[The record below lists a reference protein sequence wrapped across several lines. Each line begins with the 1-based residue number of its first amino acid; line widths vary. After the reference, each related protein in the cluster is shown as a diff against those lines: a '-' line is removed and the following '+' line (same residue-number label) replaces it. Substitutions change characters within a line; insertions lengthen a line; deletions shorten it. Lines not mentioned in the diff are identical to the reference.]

1 MITTSK
7 LNSSLALLGLVVLT
21 TACQQNVSTSQVPVS
36 PTGKTN
42 EQTPSAQTSQP
53 TNSNSAATP
62 AQAGKSTTP
71 VRFKVEMIATGLEVP
86 WDIEALPDGRIFVL
100 ERAGRVRI
108 LRNQQLDPTPYP
120 VTLENFSATGQGG
133 LMDMALH
140 PDFVNNKLVY
150 LAYTVE
156 TNRAMHTRVARFRDT
171 GTGLVLDRQIFNA
184 DPVDSTKHFGSR
196 IGFGQDRQ
204 LYITLGERG
213 KWDKAQDLGT
223 VNGKTL
229 RLQEDGTIPAD
240 NPFVGRAGAKPE
252 VFSYGNRNT
261 QAMAFQPVTG
271 LIWQA
276 EHGPS
281 GNDRPGGGDEINI
294 IEAGKNY
301 GWPIIHH
308 SMSQAGLESPL
319 REFTPATAPGGAA
332 FYTGDRFPQWQGNL
346 FVANLRGQSL
356 QRFTI
361 NGRQIVEVENLLS
374 NDYGR
379 LRAVTVIDG
388 YVYVSTSN
396 GDGYGS
402 GNRGQDTILRLSPQ
416 F

>member
-1 MITTSK
+1 MPTIFQSK
-7 LNSSLALLGLVVLT
+7 LNFSLALLGLVT
-21 TACQQNVSTSQVPVS
+21 ITAACQQSVSTTQVPR
-36 PTGKTN
+36 
-42 EQTPSAQTSQP
+42 EQIPSLQTAQP
-53 TNSNSAATP
+53 TNSNSATNP
-62 AQAGKSTTP
+62 LPSEKSTTP
-71 VRFKVEMIATGLEVP
+71 VKFKVETIATGLEVP
-86 WDIEALPDGRIFVL
+86 WDIEPTPDGRIFVL
-100 ERAGRVRI
+100 ERAGRIR
-108 LRNQQLDPTPYP
+108 LLLNQQLDPTPYP
-120 VTLENFSATGQGG
+120 VTLENFSSKGQGG
-133 LMDMALH
+133 LLDMALH
-140 PDFVNNKLVY
+140 PDYASNKLIY

-156 TNRAMHTRVARFRDT
+156 TNGAMHTRVSRFRDT
-171 GTGLVLDRQIFNA
+171 GTGLMLDRQIFSA

-196 IGFGQDRQ
+196 IGFGQDRK

-252 VFSYGNRNT
+252 IFSYGNRNT

-301 GWPIIHH
+301 GWPRIHH
-308 SMSQAGLESPL
+308 SMTQPGLESPL
-319 REFTPATAPGGAA
+319 KQFTPATAPGGAA

-361 NGRQIVEVENLLS
+361 NGRQIMEVENLLS
-374 NDYGR
+374 NEYGR
-379 LRAVTVIDG
+379 LRAVAVVDG

-402 GNRGQDTILRLSPQ
+402 GNRGADTILRLSPQ
-416 F
+416 

>member
-1 MITTSK
+1 MLI
-7 LNSSLALLGLVVLT
+7 NSRFKFSLILFGLVAFIG
-21 TACQQNVSTSQVPVS
+21 ACQQSLPTAQIPVGQSSTAQTKAANPLES
-36 PTGKTN
+36 PAQTGKT
-42 EQTPSAQTSQP
+42 T
-53 TNSNSAATP
+53 TP
-62 AQAGKSTTP
+62 A
-71 VRFKVEMIATGLEVP
+71 RFKVETIATGLEVP
-86 WDIEALPDGRIFVL
+86 WDLEPLPDGRIFVL
-100 ERAGRVRI
+100 ERPGRIRM

-120 VTLENFSATGQGG
+120 VTLENFSAKGQGG
-133 LMDMALH
+133 LMDMTLH
-140 PDFVNNKLVY
+140 PDYANNKLLY

-156 TNRAMHTRVARFRDT
+156 TNGGMHTRVARFRDT
-171 GTGLVLDRQIFNA
+171 GTGLVFDRQIFNA

-196 IGFGQDRQ
+196 IGFGQDRK

-213 KWDKAQDLGT
+213 KWDKAQDLGN

-229 RLQEDGTIPAD
+229 RLEADGTIPTD

-252 VFSYGNRNT
+252 IFSYGNRNA
-261 QAMAFQPVTG
+261 QAMAFQPGTG

-294 IEAGKNY
+294 IETGKNY

-308 SMSQAGLESPL
+308 SMTQAGMESPL

-374 NDYGR
+374 NEYGR

-396 GDGYGS
+396 GDGYGR
-402 GNRGQDTILRLSPQ
+402 GNRGEDRILRLAPQ
-416 F
+416 

>member
-1 MITTSK
+1 MLTTFK
-7 LNSSLALLGLVVLT
+7 FKFPLALLGIVILNG
-21 TACQQNVSTSQVPVS
+21 ACQQSLPTAQVSIGQS
-36 PTGKTN
+36 PT
-42 EQTPSAQTSQP
+42 AQT
-53 TNSNSAATP
+53 TASNPLAAP
-62 AQAGKSTTP
+62 AGKSTTP
-71 VRFKVEMIATGLEVP
+71 AKFKVETIATGLEVP

-100 ERAGRVRI
+100 ERAGRIRI
-108 LRNQQLDPTPYP
+108 LRNQKLDPTPYP
-120 VTLENFSATGQGG
+120 VTLENFSARGQGG
-133 LMDMALH
+133 LMDMTLH
-140 PDFVNNKLVY
+140 PDFANNKLVY
-150 LAYTVE
+150 LSYTVE

-171 GTGLVLDRQIFNA
+171 GTGLVFDRQIFSA

-196 IGFGQDRQ
+196 IGFGQDRK

-213 KWDKAQDLGT
+213 KWDKAQDLGS

-240 NPFVGRAGAKPE
+240 NPFVSRAGAKSE
-252 VFSYGNRNT
+252 IFSYGNRNA

-281 GNDRPGGGDEINI
+281 GNDRAGGGDEINI

-308 SMSQAGLESPL
+308 SMSQNGLESPL

-346 FVANLRGQSL
+346 FVANLRSQSL

-361 NGRQIVEVENLLS
+361 DGRQIVEVENLLS
-374 NDYGR
+374 NTYGR

-402 GNRGQDTILRLSPQ
+402 GNRGEDTILRLSPQ
-416 F
+416 

>member
-7 LNSSLALLGLVVLT
+7 FNFSLALLGLVALT
-21 TACQQNVSTSQVPVS
+21 TACQQSLSTSQAPTAPAPS
-36 PTGKTN
+36 P
-42 EQTPSAQTSQP
+42 QAAQSN
-53 TNSNSAATP
+53 NSSPAIPAA
-62 AQAGKSTTP
+62 KSVTP
-71 VRFKVEMIATGLEVP
+71 VRFKVETIATNLEVP
-86 WDIEALPDGRIFVL
+86 WDIEPTPDGRIFVL
-100 ERAGRVRI
+100 ERPGRIRI

-120 VTLENFSATGQGG
+120 VTLENFSARGQGG
-133 LMDMALH
+133 LMDMTLH
-140 PDFVNNKLVY
+140 PDYATNKLVY

-156 TNRAMHTRVARFRDT
+156 TNGAMHTRVARFRDT
-171 GTGLVLDRQIFNA
+171 GTGLVFDRQIFNA
-184 DPVDSTKHFGSR
+184 DPVDSTKHFGCR
-196 IGFGQDRQ
+196 IGFGQDRK

-213 KWDKAQDLGT
+213 KWDKAQDLGNI
-223 VNGKTL
+223 NGKTL
-229 RLQEDGTIPAD
+229 RLEADGSIPAD

-252 VFSYGNRNT
+252 IFSYGNRNT
-261 QAMAFQPVTG
+261 QAMAFQPGSG

-361 NGRQIVEVENLLS
+361 NGRQIVEVENLLT
-374 NDYGR
+374 NEYGR
-379 LRAVTVIDG
+379 LRAVAAIDG
-388 YVYVSTSN
+388 YIYVSTSN
-396 GDGYGS
+396 GDGYGR
-402 GNRGQDTILRLSPQ
+402 GNRGEDRILRLAPQ
-416 F
+416 

>member
-1 MITTSK
+1 MPTIFQSK
-7 LNSSLALLGLVVLT
+7 LNFSLALLGLVT
-21 TACQQNVSTSQVPVS
+21 ITAACQQNISTTQIPR
-36 PTGKTN
+36 
-42 EQTPSAQTSQP
+42 EQTPSPQTAQP
-53 TNSNSAATP
+53 TNSNSATNP
-62 AQAGKSTTP
+62 IPSEKSTTP
-71 VRFKVEMIATGLEVP
+71 VKFKVETIATGLEVP
-86 WDIEALPDGRIFVL
+86 WDIEPTPDGRIFIL
-100 ERAGRVRI
+100 ERAGRIR
-108 LRNQQLDPTPYP
+108 LLLNQQLDPTPYP
-120 VTLENFSATGQGG
+120 VTLENFSSKGQGG

-140 PDFVNNKLVY
+140 PDYASNKLIY

-156 TNRAMHTRVARFRDT
+156 TNGAMHTRVSRFRDT
-171 GTGLVLDRQIFNA
+171 GTGLMLDRQIFSA

-196 IGFGQDRQ
+196 IGFGQDRK

-240 NPFVGRAGAKPE
+240 NPFVGKAGAKPE

-261 QAMAFQPVTG
+261 QAMAFQPGTG

-301 GWPIIHH
+301 GWPRIHH
-308 SMSQAGLESPL
+308 SMTQPGLESPL
-319 REFTPATAPGGAA
+319 KQFTPATAPGGAA

-361 NGRQIVEVENLLS
+361 NGRQIMEVENLLS
-374 NDYGR
+374 NEYGR
-379 LRAVTVIDG
+379 LRAVAVVDG

-402 GNRGQDTILRLSPQ
+402 GNRGADTILRLSPQ
-416 F
+416 